1 MESKFTERDDGNI
14 SFREDLLKHACPLQI
29 INMLR
34 RKSSAF
40 ESMFKSRVLEEKA
53 KPTRERRILFP
64 QKYETNTDKDD
75 SNHILDIGAYR

>member
-1 MESKFTERDDGNI
+1 
-14 SFREDLLKHACPLQI
+14 
-29 INMLR
+29 MLR

-53 KPTRERRILFP
+53 KPTRERKILFP
-64 QKYETNTDKDD
+64 QNYETNTEKDD